1 VSQTYT
7 YHDAVDV
14 LTDLDLPI
22 QLAEIDGCNEQEH
35 YEWLCNASSDEILD
49 WASWMNIVP
58 TKGGR
63 A

>member
-1 VSQTYT
+1 MSQTYT

-22 QLAEIDGCNEQEH
+22 RLAEMDGCNEQEH
-35 YEWLCNASSDEILD
+35 YEWICNASTEEILD
-49 WASWMNIVP
+49 WASWMNVVT